1 MLDAATAAF
10 ARAGFHEVSMEEIA
24 AAVGVT
30 KPMIYAYF
38 GSKEGLFV
46 ACVRKTAV
54 GLRQRVRE
62 QFASHARED
71 EAFYRALLAVF
82 DFVEENREGW
92 KILHPEGGPP
102 PGPIGGAAA
111 EVSEAMVELLMDV
124 FRQTAAA
131 RGMSDA
137 VLGDPEDLA
146 RALNAAT
153 IAAVTH
159 WVRNGKQPKELAAL
173 RLMNVFWMGYG
184 DLFEGRLWL
193 PGAGES

>member
-1 MLDAATAAF
+1 MSVSTRTQRAARRRSGGGQGGPGRMRVPRAERQRQMLDAASAAF
-10 ARAGFHEVSMEEIA
+10 ARAGFHQVSMEEIA

-46 ACVRKTAV
+46 ACVRETAI

-62 QFASHARED
+62 QFASDARED

-82 DFVEENREGW
+82 DFVEEHREGW
-92 KILHPEGGPP
+92 KILHPEGGPA

-111 EVSEAMVELLMDV
+111 EVSEAMIELLMDI

-137 VLGDPEDLA
+137 MLGDPEDL
-146 RALNAAT
+146 
-153 IAAVTH
+153 
-159 WVRNGKQPKELAAL
+159 
-173 RLMNVFWMGYG
+173 
-184 DLFEGRLWL
+184 
-193 PGAGES
+193 